1 MTELVSETI
10 ARYAI
15 SVWHE
20 MERNSIKE
28 GEYQVW
34 RGSLTG
40 VFDTLKISR
49 THYTLIYRVLE
60 DGGFL
65 SKLTRG
71 GGGKPSA
78 VALHFPPEASSLTLT
93 DANPPATLPLVRRIE
108 SLERQTGGINI
119 VEALM
124 QMQEQVDQIKQ
135 IRTTQQGEVK

>member
-15 SVWHE
+15 SVYHE
-20 MERNSIKE
+20 MERNSTAE
-28 GEYQVW
+28 GEYKVW

-40 VFDTLKISR
+40 VFDELKISR
-49 THYTLIYRVLE
+49 THYTLIYRILE

-78 VALHFPPEASSLTLT
+78 VALHFAPEASSLTLT

-108 SLERQTGGINI
+108 SLERQTGGMNI
-119 VEALM
+119 VEALI
-124 QMQEQVDQIKQ
+124 QMQEEISNLKS
-135 IRTTQQGEVK
+135 IRTTQ